1 MIYDLS
7 LRTVGIVTGLIL
19 LALHLFAFFQEK
31 PVTEAL
37 KRFSRSYLAGALLMT
52 AAFIWTFILLATI
65 DLGEISH
72 LRRWFLIGLPIG
84 YVLTL
89 RFVDDFLAV
98 RGLAALLLLV
108 ADPLLSSAFLRPEP
122 GRLLLVILAYAWLI
136 EGLFFMGM
144 PHLCRDQINWVTQK
158 SKRWKAATLAGAAYG
173 AVLLILSLAT
183 FRP

>member
-7 LRTVGIVTGLIL
+7 LRTVGIVTGLVL

-31 PVTEAL
+31 QAASWL
-37 KRFSRSYLAGALLMT
+37 QRFPRSYAAGAILMT

-98 RGLAALLLLV
+98 RGLAALLLLL

-122 GRLLLVILAYAWLI
+122 GRLLLVILAYVWLI

-144 PHLCRDQINWVTQK
+144 PHICRDQINWVSAR
-158 SKRWKAATLAGAAYG
+158 SKRWKAAAAAGAAYG
-173 AVLLILSLAT
+173 ALLLILSLAT